1 MERISIESFFTS
13 ETDLEMNQ
21 YRILGGIRE
30 ICSDFDKKKI
40 YPTLATLIEL
50 KQSIDKIKDERN
62 NLNENFPKQIKGF
75 DIKAQK
81 VIYESPGNI
90 NRNENIEEIFALID
104 WALPYINDAI
114 DEGTVLFDFV
124 DKNITLEQ
132 VGVLPIYKDEG
143 YFMVTDNT
151 AFELQI
157 HRYECTL
164 FSSGKENYRA
174 LKTKFVKSERQVR
187 MVRSPESIKHELIK
201 ERKDLPNPAT
211 FLFDSDLDFP
221 FTETIFPVVK
231 RKLISHIAV

>member
-30 ICSDFDKKKI
+30 VCGNFDKKKI
-40 YPTLATLIEL
+40 YPSLATLINL
-50 KQSIDKIKDERN
+50 KRSIDTIKDERN
-62 NLNENFPKQIKGF
+62 NLSEKFPKQLKGF
-75 DIKAQK
+75 DVKSQK
-81 VIYESPGNI
+81 VIYESSGNI
-90 NRNENIEEIFALID
+90 NHNYNIEEIFTLID

-114 DEGTVLFDFV
+114 DEGVVLFDFV
-124 DKNITLEQ
+124 EKSITLEQ
-132 VGVLPIYKDEG
+132 VGILPIYKDEG
-143 YFMVTDNT
+143 YFMVTDNI

-174 LKTKFVKSERQVR
+174 LKTEFVKSERQVIIK
-187 MVRSPESIKHELIK
+187 RSPESIKHELIK

-231 RKLISHIAV
+231 RKLMSHIAA

>member
-30 ICSDFDKKKI
+30 VRSNFDKKKI
-40 YPTLATLIEL
+40 YPSLATLIEL
-50 KQSIDKIKDERN
+50 KRSIDKIKDERN
-62 NLNENFPKQIKGF
+62 NLDEKFPKQLKGF
-75 DIKAQK
+75 DIKTQK
-81 VIYESPGNI
+81 VIYESSHNI
-90 NRNENIEEIFALID
+90 NHNYNIEEIFTLID

-114 DEGTVLFDFV
+114 DEGIVLFDFV
-124 DKNITLEQ
+124 EKNITLEQ
-132 VGVLPIYKDEG
+132 VGILPIYKDEG
-143 YFMVTDNT
+143 YFMVTDNP
-151 AFELQI
+151 AFKLQI

-174 LKTKFVKSERQVR
+174 LKTKFVKSERQVIIK
-187 MVRSPESIKHELIK
+187 RSAESIKHELIK

-231 RKLISHIAV
+231 RKLMSHIAA